1 MAAVII
7 VGAAIVALVYSAR
20 KKQKPVGA
28 MCNKGHCNE
37 KSAGT
42 PDPTK
47 QPIILDPP
55 KSMCNINDIVE
66 IGSVEPFGNTQ
77 QIEKIRRAV
86 KSRKDA
92 DADQSDGVAIG
103 SGALA

>member
-1 MAAVII
+1 MAAAII
-7 VGAAIVALVYSAR
+7 VGAAIAALVYYGM

-28 MCNKGHCNE
+28 MCNKGYCNE
-37 KSAGT
+37 KSAGA

-47 QPIILDPP
+47 QPIIVDPP
-55 KSMCNINDIVE
+55 RSMCNINDIVE
-66 IGSVEPFGNTQ
+66 IGDSEPFGSTH

-92 DADQSDGVAIG
+92 DADQSEGVAIG

>member
-1 MAAVII
+1 MAAAII
-7 VGAAIVALVYSAR
+7 VGTAIVALMYNAR
-20 KKQKPVGA
+20 KKQRPMGA

-55 KSMCNINDIVE
+55 KSMCNINDVVE
-66 IGSVEPFGNTQ
+66 IANVEPFGSTQ

-86 KSRKDA
+86 KSRKEA

-103 SGALA
+103 SGALV